1 MYYIKLELAVACCF
15 ATGPMSLNQHDK
27 AFGIYLGTLD
37 IIQNLFIIS
46 IYVL

>member
-27 AFGIYLGTLD
+27 AYLGKLD
-37 IIQNLFIIS
+37 IIQSLFIIF